1 MSVSNVISLLGGVA
15 LFLFGMS
22 LMGDGL
28 KKVAGNKLEIILFR
42 LSGTPL
48 KGFLLGTGVTAVV
61 QSSSATSVMVVGFV
75 NSGIM
80 TLLQAL
86 CVIIGSTI
94 GTSVTGWVICLSEL
108 QGTGWVS
115 LLSTA
120 TLSAAVAVAGI
131 IFRMFSKNQT
141 RRHVGDILLGFAVL
155 MYGMQ
160 AMSSAVT
167 PLRSS
172 PSFVSVITAFSRPL
186 LGIAA
191 GAAFAA
197 ILQSASAAVGIL
209 QALSTTGAISFSIA
223 YPLLLGIA
231 IGAAVPVLLSAI
243 GARTNGK
250 RAAFGYLFVSLFSA
264 AFCGA
269 VYYAVDAAAGFAGN
283 SAIMSPFSIAL
294 VNTLFRIVSGI
305 IILPFAGSM
314 VKLLTRLISETE
326 SERAAAA
333 DFDRL
338 DDRFLV
344 YPSLAVEQSRITVN
358 SMAQKAEKNLL
369 DALEL
374 LKNYSEDGYKK
385 VLEDEDLIDKYE
397 DRLGTYLL
405 RLNSRELN
413 RTAGELVT
421 EYLHN
426 ISDFERISDHA
437 VNIAETAQEMHTKQ
451 ISFSEEADTELDTLL
466 AAVREILETSVD
478 NFISGNEQGQ
488 YAIEPLEERIDVL
501 CDEMKLRHVERMKN
515 GKCSMNIGFVF
526 NDILSNLERV
536 SDHCSN
542 IAVAMIEINGDM
554 FDTHGYLDELKKH
567 HTADFDRMYAEYAGK
582 YSI

>member
-1 MSVSNVISLLGGVA
+1 
-15 LFLFGMS
+15 
-22 LMGDGL
+22 
-28 KKVAGNKLEIILFR
+28 
-42 LSGTPL
+42 
-48 KGFLLGTGVTAVV
+48 
-61 QSSSATSVMVVGFV
+61 
-75 NSGIM
+75 
-80 TLLQAL
+80 
-86 CVIIGSTI
+86 
-94 GTSVTGWVICLSEL
+94 
-108 QGTGWVS
+108 
-115 LLSTA
+115 
-120 TLSAAVAVAGI
+120 
-131 IFRMFSKNQT
+131 
-141 RRHVGDILLGFAVL
+141 
-155 MYGMQ
+155 
-160 AMSSAVT
+160 
-167 PLRSS
+167 
-172 PSFVSVITAFSRPL
+172 
-186 LGIAA
+186 
-191 GAAFAA
+191 
-197 ILQSASAAVGIL
+197 
-209 QALSTTGAISFSIA
+209 
-223 YPLLLGIA
+223 
-231 IGAAVPVLLSAI
+231 
-243 GARTNGK
+243 
-250 RAAFGYLFVSLFSA
+250 
-264 AFCGA
+264 
-269 VYYAVDAAAGFAGN
+269 
-283 SAIMSPFSIAL
+283 
-294 VNTLFRIVSGI
+294 
-305 IILPFAGSM
+305 
-314 VKLLTRLISETE
+314 
-326 SERAAAA
+326 
-333 DFDRL
+333 
-338 DDRFLV
+338 
-344 YPSLAVEQSRITVN
+344 
-358 SMAQKAEKNLL
+358 MAQKAEKNLL